1 MSYQPYPTSGQMPEP
16 QQRPPAPNSV
26 QTAVKLM
33 YAGAALSLIELIVS
47 LATIASLKS
56 AILKKFPNY
65 TSSQIHSAEV
75 AIVAG
80 VVIEAVIAIGLWL
93 WMARANAAGRNYARI
108 TGTVLF
114 AVYTLFLLLDLR
126 RPSVGIGLIFA
137 ALVWVAGLGAVV
149 MLWRK
154 DSSEY
159 FNLRAR

>member
-1 MSYQPYPTSGQMPEP
+1 
-16 QQRPPAPNSV
+16 
-26 QTAVKLM
+26 M

-93 WMARANAAGRNYARI
+93 WMARASNAGRNYARI